1 MQTVLITGA
10 TSGIGE
16 ALALLYARQ
25 NWNVI
30 ACGRNEQKLSAL
42 TQKHSKIT
50 PLRFDVTNVEEVA
63 QASSHVQG
71 ELDMLILN
79 AGDCE
84 YIDNP
89 LEFDSGLFER
99 IIKVNLISIGYCL
112 EHFMK
117 KVMKGGRLVLMSS
130 SATYLPLPRAS
141 AYGASKCAINYLA
154 NTLRIELC
162 KFDIGVSLIC
172 PGFVKTPLTDKNT
185 FAMPL
190 RVEPDHAARIIYF
203 DLENGEDEIHFPQAF
218 TSIMKVLAL
227 LPVRVWRKIASSIN
241 R

>member
-25 NWNVI
+25 DWNVI
-30 ACGRNEQKLSAL
+30 ACGRNQQKLTAL
-42 TQKHSKIT
+42 TQMDSKIS
-50 PLRFDVTNVEEVA
+50 PLSFDVTQQGEVA
-63 QASSHVQG
+63 GAAQQ
-71 ELDMLILN
+71 LTRDIDLLILN

-89 LEFDSGLFER
+89 LEFDSSLFER

-112 EHFMK
+112 EYFLK
-117 KVMKGGRLVLMSS
+117 RIKKGGRLVLMSS
-130 SATYLPLPRAS
+130 SATYLPLPRAG

-172 PGFVKTPLTDKNT
+172 PGFVKTPLTDKNE

-203 DLENGEDEIHFPQAF
+203 DLESGEDEIHFPQAF
-218 TSIMKVLAL
+218 TSIMKFLSL
-227 LPVRVWRKIASSIN
+227 LPVRVWRKIASLMN